1 MIPKRYITQWIENAP
16 WPNNAQIEQDLILS
30 RVISEIYSHPF
41 LKEALLFRGGTA
53 LNKLFFKPG
62 LRYSEDIDLVQYS
75 QGPIGDIMTEL
86 HSTLDPWLGKPKY
99 KQSQG
104 RVTFFYRFATENA
117 PVKTI
122 KVKVEINTREH
133 GSHLDIKDVPFRVE
147 NGWFSTLTSVK
158 TYCLEELMAT
168 KLRALYQ
175 RRKGRDLFDL
185 YQVLL
190 SYPTLNI
197 SALIDCFK
205 HYLENEGLQI
215 SRAEFE
221 ENMAY
226 KLQDSNFKDDIYPLL
241 SPNLMYDQT
250 KAYELV
256 YDKII
261 SKLPGEPWGGC
272 QKRVEKTAVE

>member
-16 WPNNAQIEQDLILS
+16 WQNNAQIEQDLILS
-30 RVISEIYSHPF
+30 RVISEIYADPL
-41 LKEALLFRGGTA
+41 LKETLFFRGGTA

-62 LRYSEDIDLVQYS
+62 LRYSEDVDLVQYK
-75 QGPIGDIMTEL
+75 QGPIGEIMARL
-86 HSTLDPWLGKPKY
+86 RAILDPWLGKPKY
-99 KQSQG
+99 KQSYG
-104 RVTFFYRFATENA
+104 RVTFFYHFDTEHA
-117 PVKTI
+117 PIKTM

-133 GSHLDIKDVPFRVE
+133 GSELEVKEVPFEIE
-147 NGWFSTLTSVK
+147 NGWFSAQAMIR

-190 SYPTLNI
+190 SYPTLDMP
-197 SALIDCFK
+197 ALLSCFK
-205 HYLENEGLQI
+205 NYLGKEDLKV

-221 ENMAY
+221 ENMTY
-226 KLQDSNFKDDIYPLL
+226 KLRDNFFTDDIYPLL
-241 SPNLMYDQT
+241 PPNLLYDHR

-256 YDKII
+256 RENII
-261 SKLPGEPWGGC
+261 SNLPGEPWEGIAKEGN
-272 QKRVEKTAVE
+272 

>member
-16 WPNNAQIEQDLILS
+16 WQNNAQIEQDLVLS
-30 RVISEIYSHPF
+30 RVISEIYTHRF

-53 LNKLFFKPG
+53 LNKLFFTPG

-75 QGPIGDIMTEL
+75 QGPIGDLMTEL

-104 RVTFFYRFATENA
+104 RVTFFYRFDTENA
-117 PVKTI
+117 PVKTM

-133 GSHLDIKDVPFRVE
+133 GSVLGIKEVPFTLE
-147 NGWFSTLTSVK
+147 NGWFSAQTPVK

-190 SYPTLNI
+190 SYPTLDI
-197 SALIDCFK
+197 SALVNCFK
-205 HYLENEGLQI
+205 HYLEKEGLQV

-221 ENMAY
+221 ENMTY
-226 KLQDSNFKDDIYPLL
+226 KLQDSNFRDDIYPLL
-241 SPNLMYDQT
+241 SPNLLYDQA

-256 YDKII
+256 HDQII
-261 SKLPGEPWGGC
+261 SKLPGEPWEGTT
-272 QKRVEKTAVE
+272 KKEVRNPL